1 MARTSRLLVLA
12 VAWAVPLCWIVLA
25 LLAGPSDG
33 TSLSSRLLPTAG
45 ERWGDTVHIRATYG
59 ETALRPGDEVQ
70 AVDGRALGDWADD
83 TGDLGGV
90 RREVGDVVRYEV
102 RRPGAGLDLI
112 QQVDVT
118 LHRYPLAAA
127 VQAAPHVVPS
137 SRMTPA
143 SGRSAPDRIPIN
155 VLLPAPF
162 CPTSA
167 HTSPGA
173 TWKSTPATA
182 TVAPNALRT
191 PSIWKR
197 GAVAAWFTSATSRG
211 PA

>member
-12 VAWAVPLCWIVLA
+12 VAWAVPICWTVLA

-45 ERWGDTVHIRATYG
+45 ARWGDTVLVRATYG

-70 AVDGRALGDWADD
+70 AVDGRALADWADG
-83 TGDLGGV
+83 TGDLDGV

-127 VQAAPHVVPS
+127 VQAAPHVVLLPVLLLAMGSLVFWSRPS
-137 SRMTPA
+137 TAPA
-143 SGRSAPDRIPIN
+143 WAFL
-155 VLLPAPF
+155 VAAALLPA
-162 CPTSA
+162 TL
-167 HTSPGA
+167 T
-173 TWKSTPATA
+173 STPLGLGVVDLAGARGTWPA
-182 TVAPNALRT
+182 VVGEAMAAL
-191 PSIWKR
+191 
-197 GAVAAWFTSATSRG
+197 GG
-211 PA
+211 